1 MYPKLFPLLLHIFYL
16 NILRDNII
24 TTKIMLTIKSQSVIY
39 LRLEL
44 SLTLL
49 PMLFPDGV
57 PCCKNTENILSDRT
71 YMILAQT
78 HIINNT
84 YIYMMMMMIT
94 LNTII
99 IQTILILITMI
110 TIIAT
115 II

>member
-1 MYPKLFPLLLHIFYL
+1 
-16 NILRDNII
+16 
-24 TTKIMLTIKSQSVIY
+24 MLTIKSQSVIY
-39 LRLEL
+39 LGLEL

-78 HIINNT
+78 HIINKT
-84 YIYMMMMMIT
+84 YIYMMMMMT

-99 IQTILILITMI
+99 IQTILILIT
-110 TIIAT
+110 IIAT
-115 II
+115 IIIMIITTIIRMIITIIRMITIKVTIT